1 MVGVGGENRRQIH
14 GLGAEVLQVVEVI
27 DHAAQVAAKEVAAAD
42 GLLVPTSV
50 PRIAV
55 ALVSWLSQLAV
66 DVERFP
72 DRKALGKDLIDHGED
87 LASGFVAW
95 SSTARICFRS
105 VGSAAS
111 TPWRSQVL
119 VNTRKPLAGSTAVI
133 APPREGMTAPA
144 LPTLSPP

>member
-27 DHAAQVAAKEVAAAD
+27 DHAAQVAAKEVAAAG

-55 ALVSWLSQLAV
+55 ALVSGLSQLAL

-72 DRKALGKDLIDHGED
+72 DRKALRLRCMVSYGPRLLSLPRGRRIY
-87 LASGFVAW
+87 AVAE
-95 SSTARICFRS
+95 SS
-105 VGSAAS
+105 
-111 TPWRSQVL
+111 
-119 VNTRKPLAGSTAVI
+119 
-133 APPREGMTAPA
+133 
-144 LPTLSPP
+144 LP